1 MLHRLVQRSCGNNGI
16 SCILIARRFASGV
29 TGSESLKLS
38 PLTAISAI
46 DGRYGKQTSELR
58 HTFSEFGLIRKR
70 VEVEIEWLKML
81 SCTPELTEV
90 PAFSPEALKFLDDIV
105 LSFDIEEAERV
116 KTIEKTTNHDVKAV
130 EYYLKEKVESM
141 NEVAKVSEFIHFC
154 CTSEDI
160 NNLSYALCLKEARA
174 DIVLPTMKQ
183 LLDLTS
189 ESAME
194 YSDIPILARTHG
206 QPATPSTLGK
216 EFANFVYRMNRQ
228 YQQFSEV
235 NLLGKNNGAVGNFNA
250 HMVVYS
256 DIDWAKVSQSFIED
270 SLGLTF
276 NPYTTQIEPHDYCAE
291 LFASISRFNSILLD
305 MDRDIWTYIMLGYFK
320 QRTVAGEIGSST
332 MPHKVNPIDFE
343 NSEGNIGIANA
354 IFDHLGSKLQV
365 SRLQRDLSDSTA
377 LRNIGVGFAHSLVSY
392 KSTLKGLNKLQVNY
406 EAIDKDLN
414 DNWEVLAE
422 PIQTVMRR
430 HGVDSPYEKLK
441 ELTRGNR
448 VSKEGIQK
456 FIKDLELPERVK
468 DELLDLTP
476 FTYVGNADKMAK
488 TV

>member
-1 MLHRLVQRSCGNNGI
+1 MLHRLVQRNCGSGR
-16 SCILIARRFASGV
+16 IARILKSRGFASRV
-29 TGSESLKLS
+29 TGCESLNLS

-70 VEVEIEWLKML
+70 VEVEIEWLKTL
-81 SCTPELTEV
+81 SSTPELTEV

-105 LSFDIEEAERV
+105 SSFSIEEAERV

-174 DIVLPTMKQ
+174 DIILPTMKQ
-183 LLDLTS
+183 LIDLTS
-189 ESAME
+189 ESARD

-228 YQQFSEV
+228 YLQFSEV

-250 HMVVYS
+250 HMVVYP
-256 DIDWAKVSQSFIED
+256 DIDWTKVSQTFIEE

-305 MDRDIWTYIMLGYFK
+305 MDRDIWTYIMIGYFK

-354 IFDHLGSKLQV
+354 VFDHLGSKLQV

-392 KSTLKGLNKLQVNY
+392 KSTVKGLKKLQIND
-406 EAIDKDLN
+406 EAINKDLD

-448 VSKEGIQK
+448 VSKQGIQK
-456 FIKDLELPERVK
+456 FIEGLELPERVK

-476 FTYVGNADKMAK
+476 FTYVGNAEKLAK